1 MAPTRPNRKR
11 PAAEETRPSAT
22 DARIAREAV
31 ERLAKY
37 RSRKLRLKLCE
48 SGNVE
53 IQLPAIAV
61 KLLVE
66 LLSQVGQGH
75 SVTLVATHGEMT
87 TQEAADLLG
96 VSRPFLVGLLDTG
109 AMPSRRVGSHRRVK
123 TTDVMAYR
131 ESSRRRRR
139 VALDE
144 LAREAQ
150 ELRLGY

>member
-1 MAPTRPNRKR
+1 MAPRRLNRKR
-11 PAAEETRPSAT
+11 SATGDTGPTAT
-22 DARIAREAV
+22 DARIARESV
-31 ERLAKY
+31 ERLVKY

-48 SGNVE
+48 SGDVE

-61 KLLVE
+61 DLLVE
-66 LLSQVGQGH
+66 VLSQVGQGH
-75 SVTLVATHGEMT
+75 SVTLVAKHGEMT
-87 TQEAADLLG
+87 TQQAADLLG
-96 VSRPFLVGLLDTG
+96 VSRPFLVGLLDSG

-131 ESSRRRRR
+131 ESTRRRRR